1 MLFANTKYLTAFN
14 MHAEDQFSRKQ
25 ESQREFSLMSNKINA
40 SLKKRVKLPARIKKP
55 LYPSLP

>member
-14 MHAEDQFSRKQ
+14 MHAEDQFSRK
-25 ESQREFSLMSNKINA
+25 ESQRELSLMSNKINA
-40 SLKKRVKLPARIKKP
+40 SLKKRVKLPARIKNP